1 MRGASRRAWWL
12 GIAALCLLLL
22 LIPAALAL
30 RSARTPAVPNVCGV
44 QYSSA
49 AEQTLV
55 DAGYQVQW
63 DADLDHSQTCLITM
77 ADGAQVVQESPQGR
91 APHGTVI
98 HLLWDPG
105 MNAA

>member
-1 MRGASRRAWWL
+1 MQYEGSVRTRL
-12 GIAALCLLLL
+12 GIVALCLLLFL
-22 LIPAALAL
+22 VPAALAL

-44 QYSSA
+44 QDRSA

-55 DAGYQVQW
+55 EAGYEVQW
-63 DADLDHSQTCLITM
+63 DADLDHGQICLNTV
-77 ADGAQVVQESPQGR
+77 ADIGHVVQESPQGR

-105 MNAA
+105 MNGA